1 MNKNDLLA
9 LKSKVISNIYAYEE
23 EIWLNFALG
32 REIETHAK
40 ANRIV
45 MSLAAEIDK
54 MFDEVMPDE

>member
-1 MNKNDLLA
+1 MRRDDLLA
-9 LKSKVISNIYAYEE
+9 LKSKVIGNVYAYEE

-32 REIETHAK
+32 REIEVSAK

-45 MSLAAEIDK
+45 MSLASEIDK